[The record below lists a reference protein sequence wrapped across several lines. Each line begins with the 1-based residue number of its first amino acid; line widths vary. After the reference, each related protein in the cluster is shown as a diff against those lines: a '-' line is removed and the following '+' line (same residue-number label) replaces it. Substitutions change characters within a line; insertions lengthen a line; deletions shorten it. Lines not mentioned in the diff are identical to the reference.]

1 MLPTIG
7 IIQVLCTISRYAY
20 ICIECWVPAGHVCIH
35 FIHYWIIQIAW
46 NMYIKIKKNLI
57 NIIMFIVKGLLKY

>member
-7 IIQVLCTISRYAY
+7 IIQVLCTISRQ
-20 ICIECWVPAGHVCIH
+20 CIECWVPAGHVCIN
-35 FIHYWIIQIAW
+35 FIQYWIIQIAR